1 MILVDT
7 SVWIDHLRVGN
18 RQLKS
23 ILYDDQVLTH
33 PFVAGEL
40 ACGLIRNR
48 KEILRL
54 LSTLPETRL
63 AEHQEVLS
71 LVENHRLY
79 ARGIGWVDAHLLAS
93 TLLSGAALW
102 TFDTHLSR
110 VAVALKVSL

>member
-18 RQLKS
+18 RRLKS
-23 ILYDDQVLTH
+23 MLYDDQVLTH
-33 PFVAGEL
+33 PFVVGEL
-40 ACGLIRNR
+40 ACGMLRNR

-54 LSTLPETRL
+54 LSTLPETQL

-71 LVENHRLY
+71 LVENERLY
-79 ARGIGWVDAHLLAS
+79 GRGIGWVDAHVLAS
-93 TLLSGAALW
+93 TLLTGAALW
-102 TFDTHLSR
+102 TFDRPLSR